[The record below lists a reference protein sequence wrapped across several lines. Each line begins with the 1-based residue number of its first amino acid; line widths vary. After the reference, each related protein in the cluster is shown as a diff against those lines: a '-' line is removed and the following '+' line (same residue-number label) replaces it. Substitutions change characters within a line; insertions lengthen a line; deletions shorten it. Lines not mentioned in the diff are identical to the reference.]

1 MNTEQQTPALSHQK
15 PYTEMSFEERMVY
28 LKGQQSDLS
37 KGSWK
42 RRKTKQGGKR

>member
-1 MNTEQQTPALSHQK
+1 MNTEQQTPAHSPQK
-15 PYTEMSFEERMVY
+15 SYSEMSFEERIDY

-42 RRKTKQGGKR
+42 RSKTKQGGKR